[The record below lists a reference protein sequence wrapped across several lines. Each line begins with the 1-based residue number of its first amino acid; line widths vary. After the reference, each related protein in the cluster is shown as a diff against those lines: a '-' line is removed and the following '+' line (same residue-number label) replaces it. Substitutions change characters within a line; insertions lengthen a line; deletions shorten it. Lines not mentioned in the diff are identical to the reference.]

1 MRCEYPSLP
10 GRLSPGGMTMSCK
23 QTPLRAGFVVAAL
36 LSTTPAPAADFYAG
50 KTIDLIVS
58 NAPGGGFDIYARSI
72 ARHMQRH
79 IPGNPTIV
87 VKNMPGAGGARA
99 GYHVNT
105 VTPADGLTIGAIMPG
120 TIMGPLLDDKPD
132 TSFDTS
138 KVLYLGTA
146 NSGTYVCVTFDHSK
160 IKTFDEAL
168 RQKTVMGGVAAGNS
182 INDIANLVKRTTGA
196 QFNLISGYRGTLEV
210 TLAIERRELDGTC
223 GWNWSSAKSQKP
235 DWVRDNKLNY
245 LAQISLQPSAEL
257 TQLGAPEIW
266 PYIKNADDR
275 KVAELVVSQ
284 QSFERPYFVAQGT
297 PAELTNI
304 LRDAFD
310 ATMRDPQFLAEAQKI
325 GVDISPISGAK
336 VQTLVQQLYATP
348 KDVIERAKQAI
359 R

>member
-1 MRCEYPSLP
+1 MPCQRMLP
-10 GRLSPGGMTMSCK
+10 H
-23 QTPLRAGFVVAAL
+23 AGLLAVAL
-36 LSTTPAPAADFYAG
+36 LATTPAPAADFYAG

-120 TIMGPLLDDKPD
+120 TVMAPLLDDKPD
-132 TSFDTS
+132 TSFDPS

-160 IKTFDEAL
+160 IKTLDDAL
-168 RQKTVMGGVAAGNS
+168 TQKTVMGGVAAGNS

-196 QFNLISGYRGTLEV
+196 QFNLISGYRGTVEV
-210 TLAIERRELDGTC
+210 TLAIERREIDGTC

-235 DWVRDNKLNY
+235 EWIRDHKLNY
-245 LAQISLQPSAEL
+245 LAQISLQPNAEL

-266 PYIKNADDR
+266 RYIKNADDR

-284 QSFERPYFVAQGT
+284 QSFERPYFVAHGT
-297 PAELTNI
+297 PADLTNI

-336 VQTLVQQLYATP
+336 VQALVQQLYATP

>member
-1 MRCEYPSLP
+1 
-10 GRLSPGGMTMSCK
+10 MSC
-23 QTPLRAGFVVAAL
+23 QRMLPHAGFVAVAL
-36 LSTTPAPAADFYAG
+36 LATAPAHAADFYAS
-50 KTIDLIVS
+50 KSIDLIVS
-58 NAPGGGFDIYARSI
+58 NAPGGGFDIYARTI

-105 VTPADGLTIGAIMPG
+105 VAPADGLTIGAIMPG
-120 TIMGPLLDDKPD
+120 TVMAPLLDDKPD
-132 TSFDTS
+132 TSFDPS

-146 NSGTYVCVTFDHSK
+146 NSGTYVCVTLDHSK

-196 QFNLISGYRGTLEV
+196 QFNLISGYKGTLEV

-245 LAQISLQPSAEL
+245 LAQISLQPNAEL

-266 PYIKNADDR
+266 RYIKNADDR

-284 QSFERPYFVAQGT
+284 QSFERPYFMAQGT
-297 PAELTNI
+297 PPELTDI
-304 LRDAFD
+304 LRTAFD
-310 ATMRDPQFLAEAQKI
+310 ATMRDPQFVADAQKSGI
-325 GVDISPISGAK
+325 DVSPLPGAK
-336 VQTLVQQLYATP
+336 VQALVQQLYATP
-348 KDVIERAKQAI
+348 KTIVERAKQAI
-359 R
+359 RP

>member
-1 MRCEYPSLP
+1 MPCQRMLP
-10 GRLSPGGMTMSCK
+10 H
-23 QTPLRAGFVVAAL
+23 AGLLAVAL
-36 LSTTPAPAADFYAG
+36 LATTSALAADFYAG
-50 KTIDLIVS
+50 KTIDLVVS
-58 NAPGGGFDIYARSI
+58 NAPGGGFDIYARTI
-72 ARHMQRH
+72 ARHMSRH
-79 IPGNPTIV
+79 IAGNPIIV

-105 VTPADGLTIGAIMPG
+105 VAPADGLTIGAIMPG

-132 TSFDTS
+132 TSFDPS

-146 NSGTYVCVTFDHSK
+146 NSGTYVCVTLDHSK
-160 IKTFDEAL
+160 IKTLDEAL

-196 QFNLISGYRGTLEV
+196 QFNLISGYKGTLEV

-235 DWVRDNKLNY
+235 DWVRDKKLNY
-245 LAQISLQPSAEL
+245 LAQISLQPNAEL

-266 PYIKNADDR
+266 RYIKNADDR

-284 QSFERPYFVAQGT
+284 QSFERPYFMAQGT
-297 PAELTNI
+297 PPELTGL

-310 ATMRDPQFLAEAQKI
+310 ATMQDPQLVADAEKSGI
-325 GVDISPISGAK
+325 DISALPGAK
-336 VQTLVQQLYATP
+336 VQAQVQELYATP
-348 KDVIERAKQAI
+348 KNIVERAKQAI
-359 R
+359 RP

>member
-1 MRCEYPSLP
+1 MPCQRMLP
-10 GRLSPGGMTMSCK
+10 H
-23 QTPLRAGFVVAAL
+23 AGLLAVAL
-36 LSTTPAPAADFYAG
+36 LATTPAPAADFYAG

-58 NAPGGGFDIYARSI
+58 NAPGGGFDIYARAI

-105 VTPADGLTIGAIMPG
+105 VAPADGLTIGAIMPG
-120 TIMGPLLDDKPD
+120 TVMAPLLDDKPD
-132 TSFDTS
+132 TSFDPS

-146 NSGTYVCVTFDHSK
+146 NSGTYVCVTSNDSR
-160 IKTFDEAL
+160 IKTLDDAL

-196 QFNLISGYRGTLEV
+196 QFNLISGYRGTVEV
-210 TLAIERRELDGTC
+210 TLAIERREIDGTC

-235 DWVRDNKLNY
+235 EWVRDHKLNY
-245 LAQISLQPSAEL
+245 LAQISLQPNAEL

-266 PYIKNADDR
+266 RYIRNADDR

-284 QSFERPYFVAQGT
+284 QSFERPYFVAHGT
-297 PAELTNI
+297 PADLTNI

-310 ATMRDPQFLAEAQKI
+310 ATMRDPQFLVEAQKI
-325 GVDISPISGAK
+325 GVDISPISGPK
-336 VQTLVQQLYATP
+336 VQALVQQLYATP
-348 KDVIERAKQAI
+348 KDIIERAKQAI
-359 R
+359 RP

>member
-1 MRCEYPSLP
+1 MPCQRMLP
-10 GRLSPGGMTMSCK
+10 H
-23 QTPLRAGFVVAAL
+23 AGLLAVAL
-36 LSTTPAPAADFYAG
+36 LATTPAPAADFYAG

-58 NAPGGGFDIYARSI
+58 NAPGGGFDIYARAI

-105 VTPADGLTIGAIMPG
+105 VAPADGLTIGAIMPG
-120 TIMGPLLDDKPD
+120 TVMAPLLDDKPD
-132 TSFDTS
+132 TSFDPS

-146 NSGTYVCVTFDHSK
+146 NSGTYVCVTFNQSS
-160 IKTFDEAL
+160 IKTLDDAL

-196 QFNLISGYRGTLEV
+196 QFNLISGYRGTVEV
-210 TLAIERRELDGTC
+210 TLAIERREIDGTC

-235 DWVRDNKLNY
+235 EWVRDHKLNY
-245 LAQISLQPSAEL
+245 LAQISLQPNAEL

-266 PYIKNADDR
+266 RYIRNADDR

-284 QSFERPYFVAQGT
+284 QSFERPYFVAHGT
-297 PAELTNI
+297 PADLTNI

-310 ATMRDPQFLAEAQKI
+310 ATMRDPQFIAEAQKI

-336 VQTLVQQLYATP
+336 VQALVQQLYATP
-348 KDVIERAKQAI
+348 KDIIERAKQAI
-359 R
+359 RP

>member
-1 MRCEYPSLP
+1 MPCQRMLP
-10 GRLSPGGMTMSCK
+10 H
-23 QTPLRAGFVVAAL
+23 AGLLAVAL
-36 LSTTPAPAADFYAG
+36 LATTPAPAADFYAG

-58 NAPGGGFDIYARSI
+58 NAPGGGFDIYARAI

-105 VTPADGLTIGAIMPG
+105 VAPADGLTIGAIMPG
-120 TIMGPLLDDKPD
+120 TVMAPLLDDKPD
-132 TSFDTS
+132 TSFDPS

-146 NSGTYVCVTFDHSK
+146 NSGTYVCVTSNDSR
-160 IKTFDEAL
+160 IKTLDDAL

-196 QFNLISGYRGTLEV
+196 QFNLISGYRGTVEV
-210 TLAIERRELDGTC
+210 TLAIERREIDGTC

-235 DWVRDNKLNY
+235 EWVRDHKLNY
-245 LAQISLQPSAEL
+245 LAQISLQPNAEL

-266 PYIKNADDR
+266 RYIRNADDR

-284 QSFERPYFVAQGT
+284 QSFERPYFVAHGT
-297 PAELTNI
+297 PADLTNI

-310 ATMRDPQFLAEAQKI
+310 ATMRDPQFLVEAQKI
-325 GVDISPISGAK
+325 GVDISPISGPK
-336 VQTLVQQLYATP
+336 VQALVQQLYATP
-348 KDVIERAKQAI
+348 KDIIERAKQAI